1 MSTLLTL
8 IICRISDRKHPP
20 CRVLMLQQFAK
31 KCSVL
36 KREKKQMEK
45 EQLCT
50 SLSFVFIISPV
61 STSDFPKTRGG
72 EPESH
77 GIPDLVGSLEVICP
91 SPTGY
96 RNPSQG
102 AAEISEADTQLCW
115 ETVLHGSLMFCISR
129 KQRYPFFFFSF
140 LFFAIPCSRQNFL
153 HQGSNPHH
161 LPWKHEVLAT
171 GPPGKSQG
179 TNYLFKDVCKTN
191 RLGN

>member
-140 LFFAIPCSRQNFL
+140 FCYTMQQAELPAPGIEPTPSALETRSL
-153 HQGSNPHH
+153 SHWTTREVPRHQLSFQRC
-161 LPWKHEVLAT
+161 L
-171 GPPGKSQG
+171 
-179 TNYLFKDVCKTN
+179 
-191 RLGN
+191 